1 MRFFFALAVLL
12 VGTSGLAQVT
22 SAPPTPA
29 KTTPVQITAETYA
42 ATPFMENPQLSPNGQ
57 FIVARV
63 ATKAGQSL
71 AVISLMDKKT
81 PSVSVGL
88 DSSKIDVENW
98 RWVNDDWLVV
108 IVSTVDQLEGQ
119 EFRIKR
125 IASLER
131 ATGKLTLL
139 ARKAAGQNAGNL
151 IWVARDGSPRILLGI
166 QQSLYLDQGYW
177 PSVNEVDVSTGKM
190 KVVAPSKPG
199 VLDYYADGNGV
210 VRLGYGYDPEK
221 RVETL
226 VYRSNAKESFKTL
239 DRANRGKDERL
250 VVPALFLPEADK
262 ALMFDNSEGYNSIYE
277 LDLKTLTRG
286 KKVFGVDGYDVD
298 DIVLNAT
305 RDGLIGAELTESRAR
320 YQWFDPE
327 LVALQEGFDK
337 SVGVG
342 RATITSLSAD
352 QQRMIVTV
360 GGADQAGA
368 YYFFD
373 RKGNGTLNRF
383 AYVDEKLKLAK
394 FAPVTTIRYKARDGV
409 TIPAVLTLPKGT
421 SLKNLPLIVLPHGGP
436 AVRDSE
442 RWDWWVQFL
451 AAKGYAVIQPNYRGS
466 TGFGKAHYELGDQ
479 QWGAKMQDD
488 LNDAITHL
496 ANEGIADP
504 KRVCIAGGSYGG
516 YAAMRAAQR
525 DGKLFRCAISFAGVS
540 DLKALAKF
548 DRDSFYGK
556 EYVSNL
562 KSKAPDFDS
571 VSPLRYPE
579 QFSTPILIVHGK
591 NDLRVPIAQSR
602 NMAAKLKAAG
612 KDYRYIEQPLG
623 DHHFSRQEDR
633 LQFLQEMESFLA
645 KHNPAN

>member
-1 MRFFFALAVLL
+1 MRIVYTVALLMAGTTALAQE
-12 VGTSGLAQVT
+12 TS
-22 SAPPTPA
+22 PPSTPA
-29 KTTPVQITAETYA
+29 KSAPIPLTAETFA
-42 ATPFMENPQLSPNGQ
+42 ATPFMTDPQLSPNGK
-57 FIVARV
+57 FIVSRV
-63 ATKAGQSL
+63 STASGQSL
-71 AVISLMDKKT
+71 AIISLTDKSI
-81 PSVSVGL
+81 PAVRVGI
-88 DSSKIDVENW
+88 DSSKIDVDYW

-108 IVSTVDQLEGQ
+108 VISTVDQFEGQ
-119 EFRIKR
+119 EFRIRR

-139 ARKAAGQNAGNL
+139 ARKASGQNAGNL

-166 QQSLYLDQGYW
+166 QQSIFLDQGYW
-177 PSVNEVDVSTGKM
+177 PSVSEVDVSTGKM

-199 VLDYYADGNGV
+199 VLDYYADSNGV
-210 VRLGYGYDPEK
+210 VRLGYGYDSEK
-221 RVETL
+221 RVATL
-226 VYRSNAKESFKTL
+226 VYRSNAKESFKVL
-239 DRANRGKDERL
+239 DRANFAKDEEL
-250 VVPALFLPEADK
+250 VVPSLFLPEADK
-262 ALMFDNSEGYNSIYE
+262 ALSFDNSEGYNAIYE

-298 DIVLNAT
+298 DMVLNAAG
-305 RDGLIGAELTESRAR
+305 DGLVGASLTENRDR
-320 YQWFDPE
+320 YYWFDPA
-327 LVALQEGFDK
+327 LAALQEGFEK
-337 SVGVG
+337 SVGSG
-342 RATITSLSAD
+342 RATITSFSAD
-352 QQRMIVTV
+352 QQRMIVTI

-383 AYVDEKLKLAK
+383 AYVDEKLKLTK
-394 FAPVTTIRYKARDGV
+394 FAPVSTIRYKARDGA
-409 TIPAVLTLPKGT
+409 TIPAVLTLPKVA
-421 SLKNLPLIVLPHGGP
+421 SAKNLPLIVLPHGGP
-436 AVRDSE
+436 AARDSE

-451 AAKGYAVIQPNYRGS
+451 AAKGYVVIQPNYRGS
-466 TGFGKAHYELGDQ
+466 TGFGKAHYDLGDQ

-496 ANEGIADP
+496 AKEGIADP

-525 DGKLFRCAISFAGVS
+525 DGQLFRCAISFAGVS

-571 VSPLRYPE
+571 VSPLRHPE

-602 NMAAKLKAAG
+602 NLVAKLKEAG

-633 LQFLQEMESFLA
+633 LQFLQEMEAFLA